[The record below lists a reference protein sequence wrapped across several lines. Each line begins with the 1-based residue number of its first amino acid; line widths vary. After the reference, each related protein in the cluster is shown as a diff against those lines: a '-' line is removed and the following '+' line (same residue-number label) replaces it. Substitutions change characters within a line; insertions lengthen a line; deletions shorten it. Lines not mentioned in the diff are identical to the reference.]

1 MNRRAERQRA
11 RCFIVKAGSGTL
23 FVSLSRAS
31 AHYSSVL
38 VHSLACYFPHPYGQD
53 LPRLLAAIPPAIRH
67 INRRTRPEVCLYLP
81 SCRRTHPAPCIRSLL
96 ALTRL
101 LCGLPKPCCPP
112 TGSCRSSLQHAWP
125 AHELQ
130 FCVLLH
136 RPIPTPG
143 LLLLGCSFYLGRLAL
158 SSGTCRRIHNDT
170 NLNTTTP
177 TYAHRPA
184 APACRDPSQRPPCA
198 PSTLSPCAN

>member
-1 MNRRAERQRA
+1 MLYSEGRLGHSIRLTLAGLCALLVSA
-11 RCFIVKAGSGTL
+11 RP
-23 FVSLSRAS
+23 
-31 AHYSSVL
+31 
-38 VHSLACYFPHPYGQD
+38 LA
-53 LPRLLAAIPPAIRH
+53 RLLPPAPLRTRPASSTGGDPPAIRH

-112 TGSCRSSLQHAWP
+112 TGSCRSSPQHAWP

-130 FCVLLH
+130 FCVLFR

-143 LLLLGCSFYLGRLAL
+143 LLLPGCSFFLGRLAL

-198 PSTLSPCAN
+198 PQHIKSVRQLRASS